1 MTAPLQVRATQ
12 NNPLGAVL
20 GAADRPRPTSP
31 SQPPLCRP
39 APIFALPLVLPA
51 PAGRNPGRPRP
62 GRTTDGA
69 PPGALPPCR
78 VHGAATG
85 RPRAVRRPAE
95 KSISVGA
102 ARLPQIG
109 GLSVGYLS
117 LKPPD
122 CVSLCGV
129 SQPKVQLLTVDHSA
143 RGSMKTAANCVS

>member
-51 PAGRNPGRPRP
+51 PAGKNLGRPRP
-62 GRTTDGA
+62 GRTTEGS
-69 PPGALPPCR
+69 PGSRPCR
-78 VHGAATG
+78 VHGAASG
-85 RPRAVRRPAE
+85 QASRRPAGLP
-95 KSISVGA
+95 KSPCRGCRPPPPDWRAFCRVSQSQTSRL
-102 ARLPQIG
+102 RLPR
-109 GLSVGYLS
+109 
-117 LKPPD
+117 
-122 CVSLCGV
+122 GV

>member
-1 MTAPLQVRATQ
+1 MTAPLTVRATP

-20 GAADRPRPTSP
+20 GAADRPRQPSP

-39 APIFALPLVLPA
+39 APICCATPSA
-51 PAGRNPGRPRP
+51 HRWTGRPRP
-62 GRTTDGA
+62 GRTTEGA
-69 PPGALPPCR
+69 KASPPLPAVSGPR
-78 VHGAATG
+78 GSLRTASAA
-85 RPRAVRRPAE
+85 RRPVE

-109 GLSVGYLS
+109 GLSVGYYQSQTPRLRLPS
-117 LKPPD
+117 
-122 CVSLCGV
+122 GV